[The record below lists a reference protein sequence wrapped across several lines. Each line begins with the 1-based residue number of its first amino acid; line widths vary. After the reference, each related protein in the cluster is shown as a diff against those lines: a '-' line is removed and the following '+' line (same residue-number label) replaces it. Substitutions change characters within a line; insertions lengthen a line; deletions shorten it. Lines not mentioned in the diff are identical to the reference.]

1 MRPFVAGFAGELLEK
16 SAGLLRLVAKHP
28 FASLQAGMLG
38 AAAVPAAY
46 EGFRRGMSGE
56 KPRYLQA
63 SKYGPSE
70 SFSTNFHESMPH
82 EADAGE
88 RMRMSNHY
96 NRRALEG

>member
-1 MRPFVAGFAGELLEK
+1 MRPLLVGFAEELMDK
-16 SAGLLRLVAKHP
+16 RAGLLGLVAKHP
-28 FASLQAGMLG
+28 FASLQAGMMG
-38 AAAVPAAY
+38 AATVPAAY
-46 EGFRRGMSGE
+46 EGYRRGMSGE
-56 KPRYLQA
+56 KSRYLQA

-70 SFSTNFHESMPH
+70 SFSTNFHEAMPH